1 MLSNME
7 REHPQVNLKLSEEV
21 VGGEYV
27 NLAIIAHSSSEFV
40 FDFAI
45 VLPGIEQP
53 EVSSRL
59 IMAPEHAKRLLL
71 ALRDNI
77 EKYESQFGKIRLL
90 AGGEGLPPAMGPGI
104 PTAQA

>member
-1 MLSNME
+1 ME

-21 VGGEYV
+21 AGGEYV

-40 FDFAI
+40 FDFAKI
-45 VLPGIEQP
+45 LPGVEQP
-53 EVSSRL
+53 EVTSRL

-77 EKYESQFGKIRLL
+77 EKYEAQFGKIRLL
-90 AGGEGLPPAMGPGI
+90 AGSEGLPPVI
-104 PTAQA
+104 PQGMAPAQA